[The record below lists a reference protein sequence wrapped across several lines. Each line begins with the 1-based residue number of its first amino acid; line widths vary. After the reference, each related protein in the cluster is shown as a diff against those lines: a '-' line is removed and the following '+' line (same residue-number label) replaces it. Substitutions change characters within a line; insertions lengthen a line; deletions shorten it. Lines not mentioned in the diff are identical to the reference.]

1 MSKENQVSEDIKK
14 LVVLRL
20 ETLPPDKKVS
30 IGSYGDFKKEEL
42 ILHVQK
48 EDAIGKK
55 MIEIELEFLR
65 ALKKGIVPNE

>member
-1 MSKENQVSEDIKK
+1 MTKENPIAEDIKK

-20 ETLPPDKKVS
+20 ETLPSDKKIS

-42 ILHVQK
+42 ISHVQK
-48 EDAIGKK
+48 EDEIGKK

-65 ALKKGIVPNE
+65 ALKEGIVSNE